1 MNNKHLHMIKLVTD
15 ISVLKKVIPTTTF
28 TKEEQDL
35 ATAALLTAVTQHK
48 GLGMSA
54 NQIGLNKRICVIN
67 VKEQPLVLVNPQIID
82 EGQEKLIYFEGC
94 LSLPKT
100 MKKPIK
106 TVRSY
111 NIKVK
116 ADNFTEVLEF
126 GTEERA
132 HEDINSLFGDIN
144 LLESI
149 CVQHEID
156 HLNGLTIRDRQYTE
170 TVRLTSFAK
179 LGRNEKLL
187 LKKGEETLSVKKKN
201 LSTYLE
207 QGWEVA

>member
-1 MNNKHLHMIKLVTD
+1 MIKIVTD
-15 ISVLKKVIPTTTF
+15 TSALKQAIPTTTF

-35 ATAALLTAVTQHK
+35 ATAALLTAVTEQQ

-67 VKEQPLVLVNPQIID
+67 VREEPLVLVNPTIV
-82 EGQEKLIYFEGC
+82 EESEEKIMYFEGC

-111 NIKVK
+111 GVKVK
-116 ADNFTEVLEF
+116 ADNFPDVLDF
-126 GTEERA
+126 STKERK
-132 HEDINSLFGDIN
+132 HEDINALFGDVD
-144 LLESI
+144 LLESV

-170 TVRLTSFAK
+170 TVRLTAFAK
-179 LGRNEKLL
+179 LGRNERFI
-187 LKKGEETLSVKKKN
+187 LKKDNETLSVKKKN

>member
-1 MNNKHLHMIKLVTD
+1 MIKIVTD
-15 ISVLKKVIPTTTF
+15 KSALRKSIPTTTF

-35 ATAALLTAVTQHK
+35 ATAALLTAVTEHQ

-67 VKEQPLVLVNPQIID
+67 VREEPLVLVNPTIV
-82 EGQEKLIYFEGC
+82 EESEEKIMYFEGC

-111 NIKVK
+111 GVKVK
-116 ADNFTEVLEF
+116 ADNFPDVLDF
-126 GTEERA
+126 STKERK
-132 HEDINSLFGDIN
+132 HEDINALFGDVD
-144 LLESI
+144 LLESV

-170 TVRLTSFAK
+170 TVRLTTFAK
-179 LGRNEKLL
+179 MGRNERFI
-187 LKKGEETLSVKKKN
+187 LKKENETLSVKKKN

>member
-1 MNNKHLHMIKLVTD
+1 MIKIVTD
-15 ISVLKKVIPTTTF
+15 TSALKKSIPTTTF

-35 ATAALLTAVTQHK
+35 ATAALLTAVTEQQ

-67 VKEQPLVLVNPQIID
+67 VREEPLVLVNPTIV
-82 EGQEKLIYFEGC
+82 EETEEKIMYFEGC

-111 NIKVK
+111 GVKVK
-116 ADNFTEVLEF
+116 ADNFPDVLEF
-126 GTEERA
+126 STKERK
-132 HEDINSLFGDIN
+132 HEDINALFGDVD
-144 LLESI
+144 LLESV

-170 TVRLTSFAK
+170 TVRLTTFAK
-179 LGRNEKLL
+179 MGRNERFI
-187 LKKGEETLSVKKKN
+187 LKKDNETLSVKKKN

>member
-1 MNNKHLHMIKLVTD
+1 MIKIVTD
-15 ISVLKKVIPTTTF
+15 TAVLKKPIPTTPF

-35 ATAALLTAVTQHK
+35 ATAALLTAVTEQQ

-54 NQIGLNKRICVIN
+54 NQIGLNKRICVVN
-67 VKEQPLVLVNPQIID
+67 VRETPLVLVNPEIIE
-82 EGQEKLIYFEGC
+82 EGQDKLIYFEGC

-111 NIKVK
+111 SVKVK
-116 ADNFTEVLEF
+116 ADNFTDVLEF
-126 GTEERA
+126 GTKERK
-132 HEDINSLFGDIN
+132 HEDINALFNDLD
-144 LLESI
+144 LLESV

-187 LKKGEETLSVKKKN
+187 LKKDDQTLAVKKKN

>member
-1 MNNKHLHMIKLVTD
+1 MIKIVTD
-15 ISVLKKVIPTTTF
+15 TSALRKSIPTTTF

-35 ATAALLTAVTQHK
+35 ATAALLTAVTEHQ

-67 VKEQPLVLVNPQIID
+67 VREEPLVLVNPTIV
-82 EGQEKLIYFEGC
+82 EESEEKIMYFEGC

-111 NIKVK
+111 GVKVK
-116 ADNFTEVLEF
+116 ADNFPDVLDF
-126 GTEERA
+126 STKERK
-132 HEDINSLFGDIN
+132 HEDINALFGDVD
-144 LLESI
+144 LLESV

-170 TVRLTSFAK
+170 TVRLTAFAK
-179 LGRNEKLL
+179 LGRNERFI
-187 LKKGEETLSVKKKN
+187 LKKENETLSVKKKN

>member
-1 MNNKHLHMIKLVTD
+1 MIKIVTD
-15 ISVLKKVIPTTTF
+15 TLALRKLIPTTTF

-35 ATAALLTAVTQHK
+35 ATAALLTAVTEHQ

-67 VKEQPLVLVNPQIID
+67 VREEPLVLVNPTIV
-82 EGQEKLIYFEGC
+82 EETEEKIMYFEGC

-111 NIKVK
+111 GVKVK
-116 ADNFTEVLEF
+116 ADNFPDVLDF
-126 GTEERA
+126 STKERK
-132 HEDINSLFGDIN
+132 HEDINALFGDVD
-144 LLESI
+144 LLESV

-170 TVRLTSFAK
+170 TVRLTAFAK
-179 LGRNEKLL
+179 LGRNERFI
-187 LKKGEETLSVKKKN
+187 LKKGDETLSVKKKN

>member
-1 MNNKHLHMIKLVTD
+1 MIKLVTD
-15 ISVLKKVIPTTTF
+15 NSALRKPIPTTTF

-35 ATAALLTAVTQHK
+35 ATAVLLTAVTQHQ

-54 NQIGLNKRICVIN
+54 NQVGLNKRICVIN
-67 VKEQPLVLVNPQIID
+67 VKEQPLVLVNPEIID
-82 EGQEKLIYFEGC
+82 EGTDKLIYFEGC

-111 NIKVK
+111 NVKVK
-116 ADNFTEVLEF
+116 ADNFPDILEF
-126 GTEERA
+126 GTEERK
-132 HEDINSLFGDIN
+132 HEDINALFGDLG
-144 LLESI
+144 LLESV

-156 HLNGLTIRDRQYTE
+156 HLNGITIRDRQYTE
-170 TVRLTSFAK
+170 TVNLTAFAK

-187 LKKGEETLSVKKKN
+187 LKKDNETLSVKKKN

>member
-1 MNNKHLHMIKLVTD
+1 MIKIVTD
-15 ISVLKKVIPTTTF
+15 TSALKKPIPTTTF

-35 ATAALLTAVTQHK
+35 ATAALLTAVTEHQ

-67 VKEQPLVLVNPQIID
+67 VREEPLVLINPTIV
-82 EGQEKLIYFEGC
+82 EESEEKIMYFEGC

-111 NIKVK
+111 GVKVK
-116 ADNFTEVLEF
+116 ADNFPDVLDF
-126 GTEERA
+126 STKERK
-132 HEDINSLFGDIN
+132 HEDINALFGDVD
-144 LLESI
+144 LLESV

-170 TVRLTSFAK
+170 TVRLTTFAK
-179 LGRNEKLL
+179 MGRNERFI
-187 LKKGEETLSVKKKN
+187 LKKDNETLSVKKKN

>member
-1 MNNKHLHMIKLVTD
+1 MIKIVTD
-15 ISVLKKVIPTTTF
+15 TSVLRKSVPTTTF
-28 TKEEQDL
+28 TKDEQDL
-35 ATAALLTAVTQHK
+35 ATAALLTAVTEHQ

-67 VKEQPLVLVNPQIID
+67 VREEPLVLVNPTIV
-82 EGQEKLIYFEGC
+82 EESEEKIMYFEGC

-111 NIKVK
+111 GVKVK
-116 ADNFTEVLEF
+116 ADNFTDVLDF
-126 GTEERA
+126 STKERK
-132 HEDINSLFGDIN
+132 HEDINALFNDVD
-144 LLESI
+144 LLESV

-170 TVRLTSFAK
+170 TVVLTSFAK
-179 LGRNEKLL
+179 LGRNERFI
-187 LKKGEETLSVKKKN
+187 LKKGDETLSVKKKN
-201 LSTYLE
+201 LSTYLQ

>member
-1 MNNKHLHMIKLVTD
+1 MIKIVTD
-15 ISVLKKVIPTTTF
+15 TSALRKSIPTTTF

-35 ATAALLTAVTQHK
+35 ATAALLTAVTEHQ

-67 VKEQPLVLVNPQIID
+67 VREQPLVLVNPTIV
-82 EGQEKLIYFEGC
+82 EESEEKIMYFEGC

-111 NIKVK
+111 GVKVK
-116 ADNFTEVLEF
+116 ADNFPDVLDF
-126 GTEERA
+126 STKERK
-132 HEDINSLFGDIN
+132 HEDINALFGDVD
-144 LLESI
+144 LLESV

-170 TVRLTSFAK
+170 TVRLTTFAK
-179 LGRNEKLL
+179 MGRNERFI
-187 LKKGEETLSVKKKN
+187 LKKDNETLSVKKKN

>member
-1 MNNKHLHMIKLVTD
+1 MIKIVTD
-15 ISVLKKVIPTTTF
+15 TSALRKPIPTTTF

-35 ATAALLTAVTQHK
+35 ATAALLTAVTEHQ

-67 VKEQPLVLVNPQIID
+67 VKEQPLVLVNPTIV
-82 EGQEKLIYFEGC
+82 EESEEKIMYFEGC

-111 NIKVK
+111 GVKVK
-116 ADNFTEVLEF
+116 ADNFPDVLDF
-126 GTEERA
+126 STKERK
-132 HEDINSLFGDIN
+132 HEDINALFGDVD
-144 LLESI
+144 LLESV

-170 TVRLTSFAK
+170 TVRLTTFAK
-179 LGRNEKLL
+179 LGRNERFI
-187 LKKGEETLSVKKKN
+187 LKKGDETLSVKKKN

>member
-1 MNNKHLHMIKLVTD
+1 MIKIVTD
-15 ISVLKKVIPTTTF
+15 TSALRKPIPTTTF

-35 ATAALLTAVTQHK
+35 ATAALLTAVTEHQ

-67 VKEQPLVLVNPQIID
+67 VREQPLVLVNPTIV
-82 EGQEKLIYFEGC
+82 EESEEKIMYFEGC

-111 NIKVK
+111 GVKVK
-116 ADNFTEVLEF
+116 ADNFPEVLDF
-126 GTEERA
+126 STKERK
-132 HEDINSLFGDIN
+132 HEDINALFGDVD
-144 LLESI
+144 LLESV

-170 TVRLTSFAK
+170 TVRLTTFAK
-179 LGRNEKLL
+179 MGRNERFI
-187 LKKGEETLSVKKKN
+187 LKKENETLSVKKKN

>member
-1 MNNKHLHMIKLVTD
+1 MIKIVTD
-15 ISVLKKVIPTTTF
+15 KSALRKPIPTTTF

-35 ATAALLTAVTQHK
+35 AAAALLTAVTEHQ

-67 VKEQPLVLVNPQIID
+67 VREQPLVLVNPTIV
-82 EGQEKLIYFEGC
+82 EESEEKIMYFEGC

-111 NIKVK
+111 GVKVK
-116 ADNFTEVLEF
+116 ADNFPDVLDF
-126 GTEERA
+126 STKERK
-132 HEDINSLFGDIN
+132 HEDINALFGDVD
-144 LLESI
+144 LLESV

-156 HLNGLTIRDRQYTE
+156 HLNGVTIRDRQYTE
-170 TVRLTSFAK
+170 TVRLTTFAK
-179 LGRNEKLL
+179 MGRNERFI
-187 LKKGEETLSVKKKN
+187 LKKDNETLSVKKKN

>member
-1 MNNKHLHMIKLVTD
+1 MIKIVTD
-15 ISVLKKVIPTTTF
+15 TLALKKPIPTTTF
-28 TKEEQDL
+28 TKEDQDL
-35 ATAALLTAVTQHK
+35 ATAALLTAVTEHQ

-67 VKEQPLVLVNPQIID
+67 VREEPLVLVNPTIV
-82 EGQEKLIYFEGC
+82 EESEEKIMYFEGC

-111 NIKVK
+111 GVKVK
-116 ADNFTEVLEF
+116 ADNFPDVLEF
-126 GTEERA
+126 STKERK
-132 HEDINSLFGDIN
+132 HEDINALFGDVD
-144 LLESI
+144 LLESV

-156 HLNGLTIRDRQYTE
+156 HLNGVTIRDRQYTE
-170 TVRLTSFAK
+170 TVRLTTFAK
-179 LGRNEKLL
+179 MGRNERFI
-187 LKKGEETLSVKKKN
+187 LKKDNETLSVKKKN

>member
-1 MNNKHLHMIKLVTD
+1 MIKIITD
-15 ISVLKKVIPTTTF
+15 TSVLRTPIPTTTF

-35 ATAALLTAVTQHK
+35 ATAALLTAVTQHQ

-67 VKEQPLVLVNPQIID
+67 VREEPLVLINPEIVL
-82 EGQEKLIYFEGC
+82 ESEEKIMYFEGC

-111 NIKVK
+111 SVKVK
-116 ADNFTEVLEF
+116 ADNFTDVLDF
-126 GTEERA
+126 GTKERK
-132 HEDINSLFGDIN
+132 HEDINALFNDVD
-144 LLESI
+144 LLEAV

-179 LGRNEKLL
+179 LGRNERFI
-187 LKKGEETLSVKKKN
+187 LKKGDETLSVKKKN

>member
-1 MNNKHLHMIKLVTD
+1 MIKIVTD
-15 ISVLKKVIPTTTF
+15 TSALKQAIPTTTF

-35 ATAALLTAVTQHK
+35 ATAALLTAVTEQQ

-67 VKEQPLVLVNPQIID
+67 VREEPLVLVNPTIV
-82 EGQEKLIYFEGC
+82 EETEEKIMYFEGC

-111 NIKVK
+111 GVKVK
-116 ADNFTEVLEF
+116 ADNFPDVLDF
-126 GTEERA
+126 STKERK
-132 HEDINSLFGDIN
+132 HEDINALFNDID
-144 LLESI
+144 LLESV

-170 TVRLTSFAK
+170 TVRLTAFAK
-179 LGRNEKLL
+179 LGRNERFI
-187 LKKGEETLSVKKKN
+187 LKRGDETLSVKKKN

>member
-1 MNNKHLHMIKLVTD
+1 MIKIVTD
-15 ISVLKKVIPTTTF
+15 TSALKQAIPTTTF

-35 ATAALLTAVTQHK
+35 ATAALLTAVTEQQ

-67 VKEQPLVLVNPQIID
+67 VREEPLVLVNPTIV
-82 EGQEKLIYFEGC
+82 EETEEKIMYFEGC

-111 NIKVK
+111 GVKVK
-116 ADNFTEVLEF
+116 ADNFPDVLDF
-126 GTEERA
+126 STKERK
-132 HEDINSLFGDIN
+132 HEDINALFGDVD
-144 LLESI
+144 LLESV

-170 TVRLTSFAK
+170 TVRLTAFAK
-179 LGRNEKLL
+179 LGRNERFI
-187 LKKGEETLSVKKKN
+187 LKKDNETLSVKKKN

>member
-1 MNNKHLHMIKLVTD
+1 MIKIVTD
-15 ISVLKKVIPTTTF
+15 TLALRKLIPTTTF

-35 ATAALLTAVTQHK
+35 ATAALLTAVTEHQ

-67 VKEQPLVLVNPQIID
+67 VREEPLVLINPTIV
-82 EGQEKLIYFEGC
+82 EESEEKIMYFEGC

-111 NIKVK
+111 GVKVK
-116 ADNFTEVLEF
+116 ADNFPDVLDF
-126 GTEERA
+126 STKERK
-132 HEDINSLFGDIN
+132 HEDINALFGDVD
-144 LLESI
+144 LLESV

-170 TVRLTSFAK
+170 TVRLTAFAK
-179 LGRNEKLL
+179 LGRNERFI
-187 LKKGEETLSVKKKN
+187 LKKGDETLSVKKKN

>member
-1 MNNKHLHMIKLVTD
+1 MIKIVTD
-15 ISVLKKVIPTTTF
+15 ISALRKSIPTTTF

-35 ATAALLTAVTQHK
+35 ATAALLTAVTEHQ

-67 VKEQPLVLVNPQIID
+67 VREEPLVLVNPTIV
-82 EGQEKLIYFEGC
+82 EESEEKIMYFEGC

-111 NIKVK
+111 GVKVK
-116 ADNFTEVLEF
+116 ADNFPDVLDF
-126 GTEERA
+126 STKERK
-132 HEDINSLFGDIN
+132 HEDINALFGDVD
-144 LLESI
+144 LLESV

-170 TVRLTSFAK
+170 TVRLTTFAK
-179 LGRNEKLL
+179 MGRNERFI
-187 LKKGEETLSVKKKN
+187 LKKDNETLSVKKKN

>member
-1 MNNKHLHMIKLVTD
+1 MIKIVTD
-15 ISVLKKVIPTTTF
+15 TSALRKSIPTTTF

-35 ATAALLTAVTQHK
+35 ATAALLTAVTEHQ

-67 VKEQPLVLVNPQIID
+67 VREEPLVLVNPTIV
-82 EGQEKLIYFEGC
+82 EETEEKIMYFEGC

-111 NIKVK
+111 GVKVK
-116 ADNFTEVLEF
+116 ADNFPDVLDF
-126 GTEERA
+126 STKERK
-132 HEDINSLFGDIN
+132 HEDINALFSDVD
-144 LLESI
+144 LLESV

-170 TVRLTSFAK
+170 TVRLTAFAK
-179 LGRNEKLL
+179 LGRNERFI
-187 LKKGEETLSVKKKN
+187 LKKGDETLSVKKKN

>member
-1 MNNKHLHMIKLVTD
+1 MIKIVTD
-15 ISVLKKVIPTTTF
+15 TSALKKPIPTTTF

-35 ATAALLTAVTQHK
+35 ATAALLTAVTEHQ

-67 VKEQPLVLVNPQIID
+67 VKEQPLVLVNPTIV
-82 EGQEKLIYFEGC
+82 EESEEKIMYFEGC

-111 NIKVK
+111 GVKVK
-116 ADNFTEVLEF
+116 ADNFPDVLDF
-126 GTEERA
+126 STKERK
-132 HEDINSLFGDIN
+132 HEDINALFGDVD
-144 LLESI
+144 LLESV

-170 TVRLTSFAK
+170 TVRLTAFAK
-179 LGRNEKLL
+179 LGRNERFI
-187 LKKGEETLSVKKKN
+187 LKKGDETLSVKKKN

>member
-15 ISVLKKVIPTTTF
+15 TSVLKKVIPTTPF

-35 ATAALLTAVTQHK
+35 ATAALLTAVTQHQ

-67 VKEQPLVLVNPQIID
+67 VKEQPLVLVNPQILD

-111 NIKVK
+111 NVKVK
-116 ADNFTEVLEF
+116 ADNFPDVLEF
-126 GTEERA
+126 GTEERN
-132 HEDINSLFGDIN
+132 HQDINSLFGDIN

-170 TVRLTSFAK
+170 TVRLTSFGK

>member
-1 MNNKHLHMIKLVTD
+1 MIKIVTD
-15 ISVLKKVIPTTTF
+15 TSALKKSIPTTTF

-35 ATAALLTAVTQHK
+35 ATAALLTAVTEHK

-67 VKEQPLVLVNPQIID
+67 VREEPLVLVNPTIV
-82 EGQEKLIYFEGC
+82 EESEEKIMYFEGC

-111 NIKVK
+111 GVKVK
-116 ADNFTEVLEF
+116 ADNFPDVLDF
-126 GTEERA
+126 STKERK
-132 HEDINSLFGDIN
+132 HEDINALFSDVD
-144 LLESI
+144 LLESV

-170 TVRLTSFAK
+170 TVRLTAFAK
-179 LGRNEKLL
+179 LGRNERFI
-187 LKKGEETLSVKKKN
+187 LKKGDETLSVKKKN

>member
-1 MNNKHLHMIKLVTD
+1 MIKIVTD
-15 ISVLKKVIPTTTF
+15 KSALRKSIPTTTF

-35 ATAALLTAVTQHK
+35 ATAALLTAVTEHQ

-67 VKEQPLVLVNPQIID
+67 VREQPLVLVNPTIV
-82 EGQEKLIYFEGC
+82 EESEEKIMYFEGC

-111 NIKVK
+111 GVKVK
-116 ADNFTEVLEF
+116 ADNFPDVLDF
-126 GTEERA
+126 STKERK
-132 HEDINSLFGDIN
+132 HEDINALFGDVD
-144 LLESI
+144 LLESV

-170 TVRLTSFAK
+170 TVRLTTFAK
-179 LGRNEKLL
+179 MGRNERFI
-187 LKKGEETLSVKKKN
+187 LKKDNETLSVKKKN

>member
-1 MNNKHLHMIKLVTD
+1 MIKIVTD
-15 ISVLKKVIPTTTF
+15 TLALKNPIPTTTF

-35 ATAALLTAVTQHK
+35 ATAALLTAVTQHQ

-67 VKEQPLVLVNPQIID
+67 VREEPLVLINPTIV
-82 EGQEKLIYFEGC
+82 EESEEKIMYFEGC

-111 NIKVK
+111 GIKVK
-116 ADNFTEVLEF
+116 ADNFPDVLEF
-126 GTEERA
+126 STKERK
-132 HEDINSLFGDIN
+132 HEDINALFGDVD
-144 LLESI
+144 LLESV

-170 TVRLTSFAK
+170 TVRLTTFAK
-179 LGRNEKLL
+179 MGRNERFI
-187 LKKGEETLSVKKKN
+187 LKKDNETLSVKKKN

>member
-1 MNNKHLHMIKLVTD
+1 MIKIVTD
-15 ISVLKKVIPTTTF
+15 TSALKKPIPTTTF

-35 ATAALLTAVTQHK
+35 ATAALLTAVTEHQ

-67 VKEQPLVLVNPQIID
+67 VREEPLVLVNPTIV
-82 EGQEKLIYFEGC
+82 EESEEKIMYFEGC

-111 NIKVK
+111 GVKVK
-116 ADNFTEVLEF
+116 ADNFPEVLDF
-126 GTEERA
+126 STKERK
-132 HEDINSLFGDIN
+132 HEDINALFSDVD
-144 LLESI
+144 LLESV

-170 TVRLTSFAK
+170 TVRLTTFAK
-179 LGRNEKLL
+179 MGRNERFI
-187 LKKGEETLSVKKKN
+187 LKKDNETLSVKKKN

>member
-1 MNNKHLHMIKLVTD
+1 MIKIVTD
-15 ISVLKKVIPTTTF
+15 TSALKQSIPTTTF

-35 ATAALLTAVTQHK
+35 ATAALLTAVTEHK

-67 VKEQPLVLVNPQIID
+67 VREEPLVLVNPTIV
-82 EGQEKLIYFEGC
+82 EETEEKIMYFEGC

-111 NIKVK
+111 GVKVK
-116 ADNFTEVLEF
+116 ADNFPDVLDF
-126 GTEERA
+126 STKERK
-132 HEDINSLFGDIN
+132 HEDINALFGDVD
-144 LLESI
+144 LLESV

-170 TVRLTSFAK
+170 TVRLTAYAK
-179 LGRNEKLL
+179 LGRNQRFI
-187 LKKGEETLSVKKKN
+187 LKKGDETLSVKKKN

>member
-1 MNNKHLHMIKLVTD
+1 MIKIVTD
-15 ISVLKKVIPTTTF
+15 LGTLKKPIPTTTF
-28 TKEEQDL
+28 TKDEQDL
-35 ATAALLTAVTQHK
+35 VTAALLTAVTEQQ

-67 VKEQPLVLVNPQIID
+67 VRETPLVLVNPEIVE
-82 EGQEKLIYFEGC
+82 EGQDKLIYFEGC

-111 NIKVK
+111 NVKVK
-116 ADNFTEVLEF
+116 ADNFPEVLEF
-126 GTEERA
+126 GTEERN
-132 HEDINSLFGDIN
+132 HEDINKLFSDLG
-144 LLESI
+144 LLESV

-170 TVRLTSFAK
+170 TVRLTAFAK

-187 LKKGEETLSVKKKN
+187 LKKDDQTLAVKKKN

>member
-1 MNNKHLHMIKLVTD
+1 MIKIVTD
-15 ISVLKKVIPTTTF
+15 TSALKKSIPTTTF

-35 ATAALLTAVTQHK
+35 ATAALLTAVTEHK

-67 VKEQPLVLVNPQIID
+67 VREEPLVLVNPTIV
-82 EGQEKLIYFEGC
+82 EESEEKIMYFEGC

-100 MKKPIK
+100 MQKPIK

-111 NIKVK
+111 GVKVK
-116 ADNFTEVLEF
+116 ADNFPDVLDF
-126 GTEERA
+126 STKERK
-132 HEDINSLFGDIN
+132 HEDINALFSDVD
-144 LLESI
+144 LLESV

-170 TVRLTSFAK
+170 TVRLTAFAK
-179 LGRNEKLL
+179 LGRNERFI
-187 LKKGEETLSVKKKN
+187 LKKGDETLSVKKKN

>member
-1 MNNKHLHMIKLVTD
+1 MIKIVTD
-15 ISVLKKVIPTTTF
+15 TSALRKPIPTTTF

-35 ATAALLTAVTQHK
+35 ATAALLTAVTEHQ

-67 VKEQPLVLVNPQIID
+67 VKEQPLVLVNPTIV
-82 EGQEKLIYFEGC
+82 EESEEKIMYFEGC

-111 NIKVK
+111 GVKVK
-116 ADNFTEVLEF
+116 ADNFPDVLDF
-126 GTEERA
+126 STKERK
-132 HEDINSLFGDIN
+132 HEDINALFGDVD
-144 LLESI
+144 LLESV

-170 TVRLTSFAK
+170 TVRLTIFAK
-179 LGRNEKLL
+179 LGRNERFI
-187 LKKGEETLSVKKKN
+187 LKKGDETLSVKKKN

>member
-1 MNNKHLHMIKLVTD
+1 MIKIVTD
-15 ISVLKKVIPTTTF
+15 TLALKKPIPTTTF
-28 TKEEQDL
+28 TKEDQDL
-35 ATAALLTAVTQHK
+35 ATAALLTAVTEHQ

-67 VKEQPLVLVNPQIID
+67 VREEPLVLVNPTIV
-82 EGQEKLIYFEGC
+82 EESEEKIMYFEGC

-111 NIKVK
+111 GVKVK
-116 ADNFTEVLEF
+116 ADNFPDVLDF
-126 GTEERA
+126 STKERK
-132 HEDINSLFGDIN
+132 HEDINALFGDVD
-144 LLESI
+144 LLESV

-170 TVRLTSFAK
+170 TVRLTTFAK
-179 LGRNEKLL
+179 MGRNERFI
-187 LKKGEETLSVKKKN
+187 LKKDNETLSVKKKN

>member
-1 MNNKHLHMIKLVTD
+1 MIKIVTD
-15 ISVLKKVIPTTTF
+15 TSALRKPIPTTTF

-35 ATAALLTAVTQHK
+35 ATAALLTAVTEHQ

-67 VKEQPLVLVNPQIID
+67 VREEPLVLVNPTIV
-82 EGQEKLIYFEGC
+82 EESEEKIMYFEGC

-111 NIKVK
+111 GVKVK
-116 ADNFTEVLEF
+116 ADNFPDVLDF
-126 GTEERA
+126 STKERK
-132 HEDINSLFGDIN
+132 HEDINALFGDVD
-144 LLESI
+144 LLESV

-156 HLNGLTIRDRQYTE
+156 HLNGVTIRDRQYTE
-170 TVRLTSFAK
+170 TIRLTTFAK
-179 LGRNEKLL
+179 LGRNERFI
-187 LKKGEETLSVKKKN
+187 LKKDNETLSVKKKN

>member
-1 MNNKHLHMIKLVTD
+1 MIKLVTD
-15 ISVLKKVIPTTTF
+15 TSVLKKPIPTTTF

-35 ATAALLTAVTQHK
+35 ATAALLTAVTEHQ

-67 VKEQPLVLVNPQIID
+67 VREQPLVLVNPTIV
-82 EGQEKLIYFEGC
+82 EESEEKIMYFEGC

-111 NIKVK
+111 GVKVK
-116 ADNFTEVLEF
+116 ADNFPDILDFSTK
-126 GTEERA
+126 ERK
-132 HEDINSLFGDIN
+132 HEDINALFGDVD
-144 LLESI
+144 LLESV

-170 TVRLTSFAK
+170 TIRLTTFAK
-179 LGRNEKLL
+179 MGRNERFI
-187 LKKGEETLSVKKKN
+187 LKKDNETLSVKKKN

>member
-1 MNNKHLHMIKLVTD
+1 MIKIVTD
-15 ISVLKKVIPTTTF
+15 TSALKKPIPTTTF

-35 ATAALLTAVTQHK
+35 ATAALLTAVTEHQ

-67 VKEQPLVLVNPQIID
+67 VKEQPLVLVNPTIV
-82 EGQEKLIYFEGC
+82 EESEEKIMYFEGC

-111 NIKVK
+111 GVKVK
-116 ADNFTEVLEF
+116 ADNFPDVLDF
-126 GTEERA
+126 STKERK
-132 HEDINSLFGDIN
+132 HEDINALFGDVD
-144 LLESI
+144 LLESV

-170 TVRLTSFAK
+170 TVRLTTFAK
-179 LGRNEKLL
+179 LGRNERFI
-187 LKKGEETLSVKKKN
+187 LKKGDETLSVKKKN

>member
-1 MNNKHLHMIKLVTD
+1 MIKIVTD
-15 ISVLKKVIPTTTF
+15 TSALRKSIPTTTF

-35 ATAALLTAVTQHK
+35 ATAALLTAVTEHQ

-67 VKEQPLVLVNPQIID
+67 VKEQPLVLVNPTIV
-82 EGQEKLIYFEGC
+82 EESEEKIMYFEGC

-111 NIKVK
+111 GVKVK
-116 ADNFTEVLEF
+116 ADNFPDVLDF
-126 GTEERA
+126 STKERK
-132 HEDINSLFGDIN
+132 HEDINALFGDVD
-144 LLESI
+144 LLESV

-170 TVRLTSFAK
+170 TVRLTTFAK
-179 LGRNEKLL
+179 MGRNERFI
-187 LKKGEETLSVKKKN
+187 LKKENETLSVKKKN

>member
-1 MNNKHLHMIKLVTD
+1 MIKIVTD
-15 ISVLKKVIPTTTF
+15 TSALRKSIPTTTF

-35 ATAALLTAVTQHK
+35 ATAALLTAVTEHQ

-67 VKEQPLVLVNPQIID
+67 VREEPLVLVNPTIV
-82 EGQEKLIYFEGC
+82 EESEEKIMYFEGC

-111 NIKVK
+111 GVKVK
-116 ADNFTEVLEF
+116 ADNFPDVLDF
-126 GTEERA
+126 STKERK
-132 HEDINSLFGDIN
+132 HEDINALFGDVD
-144 LLESI
+144 LLESV

-170 TVRLTSFAK
+170 TVRLTAFAK
-179 LGRNEKLL
+179 MGRNERFI
-187 LKKGEETLSVKKKN
+187 LKKDNETLSVKKKN